1 MKIEGTQFDRRR
13 KLSIAQKNEIKK
25 LYDSGEWSK
34 TALSNKF
41 GVSVNA
47 IRFIVDPAVYE
58 QWLKNRKRRGG
69 EKQYYNASANT
80 KKMRNYRTYV
90 KYVSAYVTKQQLR
103 RWSDVN
109 ADIMSS
115 ANAAATGLKA
125 VRGK

>member
-13 KLSIAQKNEIKK
+13 KLSLAQKEEIK
-25 LYDSGEWSK
+25 YWYNVGGWSK
-34 TALSNKF
+34 TKLAQRF

-80 KKMRNYRTYV
+80 KKMRNYRIYV
-90 KYVSAYVTKQQLR
+90 KYISAYATKQQLQ
-103 RWSDVN
+103 RWTEAN
-109 ADIMSS
+109 AGIMLN
-115 ANAAATGLKA
+115 ANAAADALKSIG
-125 VRGK
+125 GK